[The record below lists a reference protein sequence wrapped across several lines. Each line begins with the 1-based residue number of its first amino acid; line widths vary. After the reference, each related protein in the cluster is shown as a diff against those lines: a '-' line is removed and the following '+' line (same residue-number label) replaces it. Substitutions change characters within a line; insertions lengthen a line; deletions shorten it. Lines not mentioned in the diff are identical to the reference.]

1 MHTIVSRPLGSQ
13 SPTVIHGRYLLFE
26 WPAARLQSARAS
38 HRRSTWRTGH
48 LHQPGPSHHATR
60 DITSFVLSNFP
71 CRAIA
76 WRRLRVPE
84 ALGAKRSV
92 GARLVM

>member
-38 HRRSTWRTGH
+38 HCRSTWRTGH
-48 LHQPGPSHHATR
+48 LHQPGPGHHATR
-60 DITSFVLSNFP
+60 DITSFVAATKPLG
-71 CRAIA
+71 RALCDESSA
-76 WRRLRVPE
+76 EWSAP
-84 ALGAKRSV
+84 AAAS
-92 GARLVM
+92 APS